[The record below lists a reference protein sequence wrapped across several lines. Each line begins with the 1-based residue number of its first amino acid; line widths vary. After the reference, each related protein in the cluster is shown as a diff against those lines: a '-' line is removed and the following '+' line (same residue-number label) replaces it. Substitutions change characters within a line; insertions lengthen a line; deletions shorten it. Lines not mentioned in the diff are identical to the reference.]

1 MYQQE
6 LWVNEM
12 QIDLL
17 REIEGVLQNKKSS
30 EAEQKAERHAKKR
43 TEAET
48 QSDRAERI
56 QSFKIANTS
65 FGSEFTLMID

>member
-6 LWVNEM
+6 LWAHET

-30 EAEQKAERHAKKR
+30 EAERHTEKR

-48 QSDRAERI
+48 QSDRAE
-56 QSFKIANTS
+56 Q
-65 FGSEFTLMID
+65 IDQDDRLRRYGYDLSA